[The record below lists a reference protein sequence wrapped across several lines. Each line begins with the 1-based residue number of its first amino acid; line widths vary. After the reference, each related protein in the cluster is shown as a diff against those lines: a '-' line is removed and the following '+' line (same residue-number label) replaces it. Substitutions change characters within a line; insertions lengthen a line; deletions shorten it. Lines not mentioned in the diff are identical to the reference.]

1 LEVKQHLPPVYLTFF
16 EEKNECSGLFKKFLN
31 KRSQNQPE
39 NAMAKKEQLLTFLWA

>member
-1 LEVKQHLPPVYLTFF
+1 LTFF

-39 NAMAKKEQLLTFLWA
+39 NAIAKRKEQLLTFLWA